1 MLLKAPRYIILKMV
15 ALNKDVIKRLGK
27 NLLAFQLDFVVYVS
41 MVYVSM
47 SRFFSSIINLF
58 HTTGL
63 SYTPWKHQKTRGFL
77 MFSAGIQKYQWYDM
91 A

>member
-41 MVYVSM
+41 I
-47 SRFFSSIINLF
+47 SRFFSSIINPF

-77 MFSAGIQKYQWYDM
+77 MFSAGIEKYQWYDM
-91 A
+91 G